1 MKEIDIAD
9 SLGIS
14 MDKKNE
20 KPNEDFLFAHNNKDC
35 RYGKVEEAT
44 GLTVIA
50 GPCSVESEEQIT
62 NLALSLKD
70 MGADCLRGGAFKP
83 RTSPYDFQGLGAE
96 GIKYLVKAKN
106 LSGLPIVSEIVDIR
120 DIDLFEEIDIIQIG
134 SRNMQNY
141 ALLKEL
147 GKTKKTILL
156 KRGNAASYEEFL
168 KSAEYILSTGN
179 ENVIL
184 CERGIRTFERYS
196 RNTLDITA
204 VPAIKEMSHLSI
216 AVDPSHAAGKA
227 SLVSPLACAAVA
239 AGADYVM
246 IEVHNDPDKAWTDG
260 KQAITPEEFKT
271 LIGKLRKIWQYT
283 H

>member
-1 MKEIDIAD
+1 MKEFDVAD

-204 VPAIKEMSHLSI
+204 VPAIKEMSHLPI

-260 KQAITPEEFKT
+260 KQSITPEEFKT
-271 LIGKLRKIWQYT
+271 LIGKLRKIWQDM